1 MVKKQNNKKRDKN
14 NKKKYTELQ
23 LTKIQKRII
32 NYIQKNKYSLN
43 YNYDSEII
51 IKSNKDLIKKIKNS
65 VFDKFL
71 II

>member
-32 NYIQKNKYSLN
+32 NYIQKNKLSLN

-51 IKSNKDLIKKIKNS
+51 IIKKK
-65 VFDKFL
+65 K
-71 II
+71 